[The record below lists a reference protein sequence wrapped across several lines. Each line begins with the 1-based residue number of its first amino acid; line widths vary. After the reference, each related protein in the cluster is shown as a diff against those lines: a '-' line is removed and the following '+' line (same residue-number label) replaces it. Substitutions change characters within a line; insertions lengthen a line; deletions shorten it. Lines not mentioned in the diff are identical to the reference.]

1 MRRQQD
7 EVREIV
13 LRDGVILRRDHP
25 ELRGGIERLL
35 RAGQLAAVLPGVY
48 GPVAAAERRDVRL
61 LAVAARER
69 DGVLLG
75 RTAAQ
80 LSFWR
85 GLPGDLITCAV
96 PGRRPARAGFAFVQ
110 RTVPADLVLQRGVL
124 RLTVPAMTALDL
136 CDELGGD
143 GIDRALRT
151 RSATLDGMRAA
162 LELTGRRRG
171 NSGRRTLLLDSRD
184 EPWSAAERL
193 CHRLLRRAGITGWKA
208 NRAVRISGRTF
219 SIDVAFPAL
228 RLAVEIDGRLHE
240 DDPAIF
246 ENDRWRQ
253 NALMLDGW
261 LVLRFTWAMLR
272 DHPDVVVR
280 DIRAAVAGRGRFPPA
295 RGGL

>member
-25 ELRGGIERLL
+25 ELRGGIETLL

-48 GPVAAAERRDVRL
+48 GPAAAAERRDVRL

-110 RTVPADLVLQRGVL
+110 RTVPADLVLERGVL